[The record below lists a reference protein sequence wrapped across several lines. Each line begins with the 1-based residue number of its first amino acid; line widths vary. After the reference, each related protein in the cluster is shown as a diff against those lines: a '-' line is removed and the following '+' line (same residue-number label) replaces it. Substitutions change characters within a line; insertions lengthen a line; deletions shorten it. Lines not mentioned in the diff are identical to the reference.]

1 MALLNTWASQQDPNS
16 LSPLDRALNNYIQ
29 QGDAPLAYLM
39 RGDAKGLLQDLNTPK
54 PVNMTQDM
62 TNAALNLN
70 PVMGLIGATAFHGSP
85 YKFDKFDVS
94 KIGSGEGAQMYGHG
108 LYFAENPKVA
118 KYYSNIS
125 PTGAEP
131 PTRRALFGN
140 EVEPMTPEYKVS
152 QLVDEMGVNKAKKFI
167 SDWAKNPTPDMVDF
181 ANKANTLISSI
192 TKKSDVKNLGTSNL
206 YKVDIPDT
214 HISSMLDWDK
224 PLGQQAKNVQEAINK
239 TKKNLTEEDI
249 MMLGGDANLLYGKDV
264 TPNQFLNT
272 WEIIRGQKNIG
283 ESLLNESGVKGVKYF
298 DNQSREGLKGT
309 RNFVVFDPTD
319 IKILE
324 RNNKGLLD

>member
-1 MALLNTWASQQDPNS
+1 MAGLLEYTKNGQVTEP
-16 LSPLDRALNNYIQ
+16 PLYRF
-29 QGDAPLAYLM
+29 M
-39 RGDAKGLLQDLNTPK
+39 RGNVQSFLNSIPDPSKMTPEQQLAMGLNANPIMGLL
-54 PVNMTQDM
+54 
-62 TNAALNLN
+62 
-70 PVMGLIGATAFHGSP
+70 GATAFHGSP
-85 YKFDKFDVS
+85 YKFDKFDVN

-125 PTGAEP
+125 PAGPEATP
-131 PTRRALFGN
+131 RRSLFGN
-140 EVEPMTPEYKVS
+140 EVEPMTPEYKAS
-152 QLVDEMGVNKAKKFI
+152 QLVDEMGVNKAKKFA
-167 SDWAKNPTPDMVDF
+167 SDWAKNPTPDRVDF
-181 ANKANTLISSI
+181 ANQVNALMSGIS
-192 TKKSDVKNLGTSNL
+192 KKSDAKNLGTSNL
-206 YKVDIPDT
+206 YKVDIPDEQ
-214 HISSMLDWDK
+214 IASMLDWDK
-224 PLGQQAKNVQEAINK
+224 PLGQQAKNVQDAINK

-283 ESLLNESGVKGVKYF
+283 ESLLNQSGVKGVKYF

-324 RNNKGLLD
+324 RNNKGLLK